1 MNYMR
6 YTCDNITLHA
16 GAVMPDLLILI
27 RKGGVLMKA
36 RSFFKWLSIVLAG
49 VILLISIGFLLLP
62 KEPREIMEFD
72 DPYRTERTLAQSDH
86 YMASTGTP
94 WATETALRI
103 MGEGGNAY
111 DAAMAAMLSLNV
123 TFNQAASFPSVAPI
137 LMYNASTGEVNSY
150 IGAGKA
156 PEKATVEYF
165 LKHNMKNVPKYKLVG
180 QLLPASVDVLVSVM
194 KEYGTMS
201 FADLAEDAI
210 RLARDGFPIHG
221 QMLAD
226 MDLSFVERLG
236 LTFLMPYNSQ
246 VYFHGSWWNPLH
258 QNERLVL
265 TDLANTLQ
273 ELCNAEQ
280 AVLDSGGTREEGLDA
295 VRSYFY
301 EGPIAETIADYHAQ
315 KGGLITYEDLASY
328 EGGWESPLH
337 GTYNEYTVYSNQT
350 WNQGAVVPMVLQM
363 LEGIDL
369 KKMGHNSP
377 EYIHTVLQA
386 IELAMADRE
395 AYFGDP
401 AFVDVPTD
409 GLLSKEYAAVRR
421 EMMTPGKAFGQM
433 PPAGDPWNYAAAGFA
448 AESLM
453 ADAVVADNKD
463 SNYTFGKDTSYITV
477 VDSQGNAVSLT
488 PSDFPE
494 SPMIPGT
501 GLNLGTR
508 MTQFYIDENH
518 VNGLM
523 PGKRPRI
530 TPNPSMVL
538 KDGELFMSFGTPG
551 GDSQTQAIVQVFLN
565 VTVFGMDLQEAIS
578 APRFLSLNWPDSFA
592 PHEYCPGQISI
603 EEPLYA
609 EVAEDM
615 KAMGYKVNQYRNWDN
630 TFGSVCAIIR
640 DPSSCHLYGAADP
653 REVSWA
659 EGA

>member
-62 KEPREIMEFD
+62 KEPRETMEFD

-156 PEKATVEYF
+156 PGKATVEYF

-221 QMLAD
+221 QILAD

-265 TDLANTLQ
+265 TDLANTL
-273 ELCNAEQ
+273 
-280 AVLDSGGTREEGLDA
+280 
-295 VRSYFY
+295 
-301 EGPIAETIADYHAQ
+301 
-315 KGGLITYEDLASY
+315 
-328 EGGWESPLH
+328 
-337 GTYNEYTVYSNQT
+337 
-350 WNQGAVVPMVLQM
+350 
-363 LEGIDL
+363 
-369 KKMGHNSP
+369 
-377 EYIHTVLQA
+377 
-386 IELAMADRE
+386 
-395 AYFGDP
+395 
-401 AFVDVPTD
+401 
-409 GLLSKEYAAVRR
+409 
-421 EMMTPGKAFGQM
+421 
-433 PPAGDPWNYAAAGFA
+433 
-448 AESLM
+448 
-453 ADAVVADNKD
+453 
-463 SNYTFGKDTSYITV
+463 
-477 VDSQGNAVSLT
+477 
-488 PSDFPE
+488 
-494 SPMIPGT
+494 
-501 GLNLGTR
+501 
-508 MTQFYIDENH
+508 
-518 VNGLM
+518 
-523 PGKRPRI
+523 
-530 TPNPSMVL
+530 
-538 KDGELFMSFGTPG
+538 
-551 GDSQTQAIVQVFLN
+551 
-565 VTVFGMDLQEAIS
+565 
-578 APRFLSLNWPDSFA
+578 
-592 PHEYCPGQISI
+592 
-603 EEPLYA
+603 
-609 EVAEDM
+609 
-615 KAMGYKVNQYRNWDN
+615 
-630 TFGSVCAIIR
+630 
-640 DPSSCHLYGAADP
+640 
-653 REVSWA
+653 
-659 EGA
+659 

>member
-1 MNYMR
+1 MER
-6 YTCDNITLHA
+6 
-16 GAVMPDLLILI
+16 
-27 RKGGVLMKA
+27 RKCMKVGK
-36 RSFFKWLSIVLAG
+36 FFKWLGIVLAG
-49 VILLISIGFLLLP
+49 IVLLLCLVYLCLP
-62 KEPREIMEFD
+62 KGTRETMEFD
-72 DPYRTERTLAQSDH
+72 DPYRTERTLASSDN

-103 MGEGGNAY
+103 MREGGNAF
-111 DAAMAAMLSLNV
+111 DAAMGAMLSLNV

-137 LMYNASTGEVNSY
+137 LLYNASTGEVESY

-156 PEKATVEYF
+156 PQAATVDYF
-165 LKHNMKNVPKYKLVG
+165 LSHNMKNVPKYKLVG

-194 KEYGTMS
+194 KEHGTVS
-201 FADLAEDAI
+201 FSDIAKDAV
-210 RLARDGFPIHG
+210 RLASEGFPIHG
-221 QMLAD
+221 QILDD

-236 LTFLMPYNSQ
+236 LTILMPYNSK
-246 VYFHGSWWNPLH
+246 VYFNGSWWNPLH

-265 TDLANTLQ
+265 TDLAKTLQ
-273 ELCNAEQ
+273 ELCDAEQ

-295 VRSYFY
+295 VRAYFY
-301 EGPIAETIADYHAQ
+301 EGPIAETIADYHAK
-315 KGGLITYEDLASY
+315 KGGLITYDDLANY
-328 EGGWESPLH
+328 EGGWETPLK
-337 GTYNEYTVYSNQT
+337 GTYGEYTVYSNQT

-369 KKMGHNSP
+369 KAMGHNSP

-401 AFVDVPTD
+401 EFVDVPVE
-409 GLLSKEYAAVRR
+409 GLLSKEYAEVRR
-421 EMMTPGKAFGQM
+421 SIMTPGKAFGEM
-433 PPAGDPWNYAAAGFA
+433 PPAGDPESYA
-448 AESLM
+448 SV
-453 ADAVVADNKD
+453 AVNSEALTENATEVDEKGP
-463 SNYTFGKDTSYITV
+463 NYTFGKDTSYITV

-518 VNGLM
+518 VNGLQ

-530 TPNPSMVL
+530 TPNPSMVT
-538 KDGELFMSFGTPG
+538 KDGKLFMSFGTPG

-565 VTVFGMDLQEAIS
+565 ITVFGMDVQEAID

-592 PHEYCPGQISI
+592 PHNYAPGQISI
-603 EEPLYA
+603 EEPLYS
-609 EVAEDM
+609 EVVKDM
-615 KAMGYKVNQYRNWDN
+615 EAMGYKVNQYRRWDN
-630 TFGSVCAIIR
+630 TFGSVCAIMR
-640 DPSSCHLYGAADP
+640 DEETGHLYGGADP

-659 EGA
+659 EGE

>member
-1 MNYMR
+1 
-6 YTCDNITLHA
+6 
-16 GAVMPDLLILI
+16 
-27 RKGGVLMKA
+27 
-36 RSFFKWLSIVLAG
+36 
-49 VILLISIGFLLLP
+49 
-62 KEPREIMEFD
+62 
-72 DPYRTERTLAQSDH
+72 
-86 YMASTGTP
+86 
-94 WATETALRI
+94 
-103 MGEGGNAY
+103 
-111 DAAMAAMLSLNV
+111 
-123 TFNQAASFPSVAPI
+123 
-137 LMYNASTGEVNSY
+137 
-150 IGAGKA
+150 
-156 PEKATVEYF
+156 
-165 LKHNMKNVPKYKLVG
+165 
-180 QLLPASVDVLVSVM
+180 
-194 KEYGTMS
+194 
-201 FADLAEDAI
+201 
-210 RLARDGFPIHG
+210 
-221 QMLAD
+221 
-226 MDLSFVERLG
+226 
-236 LTFLMPYNSQ
+236 
-246 VYFHGSWWNPLH
+246 
-258 QNERLVL
+258 
-265 TDLANTLQ
+265 
-273 ELCNAEQ
+273 
-280 AVLDSGGTREEGLDA
+280 
-295 VRSYFY
+295 
-301 EGPIAETIADYHAQ
+301 
-315 KGGLITYEDLASY
+315 
-328 EGGWESPLH
+328 
-337 GTYNEYTVYSNQT
+337 
-350 WNQGAVVPMVLQM
+350 
-363 LEGIDL
+363 
-369 KKMGHNSP
+369 
-377 EYIHTVLQA
+377 
-386 IELAMADRE
+386 
-395 AYFGDP
+395 
-401 AFVDVPTD
+401 
-409 GLLSKEYAAVRR
+409 
-421 EMMTPGKAFGQM
+421 MMTPGKAFGQM

-448 AESLM
+448 AESLT

-609 EVAEDM
+609 EVAQDM

-640 DPSSCHLYGAADP
+640 DPSGHLYGAADP

>member
-1 MNYMR
+1 MK
-6 YTCDNITLHA
+6 
-16 GAVMPDLLILI
+16 I
-27 RKGGVLMKA
+27 RRFL
-36 RSFFKWLSIVLAG
+36 KWFGIVLAG
-49 VILLISIGFLLLP
+49 VILLLCLGWLCLP
-62 KEPREIMEFD
+62 KGSRETMEFD
-72 DPYRTERTLAQSDH
+72 DPYRTERTLAASDH

-103 MGEGGNAY
+103 MREGGNAF
-111 DAAMAAMLSLNV
+111 DAAMGAMLSLNV

-137 LMYNASTGEVNSY
+137 LLYHADTGAVESY

-156 PEKATVEYF
+156 PEKATVDYF
-165 LKHNMKNVPKYKLVG
+165 LSHNMKNVPKYKLVG

-201 FADLAEDAI
+201 FSELAEDAI
-210 RLARDGFPIHG
+210 RLAGEGFPIHG

-236 LTFLMPYNSQ
+236 LTFLMPYNSK
-246 VYFHGSWWNPLH
+246 VYFNGSWWNPLH

-265 TDLANTLQ
+265 SDLANTLQ
-273 ELCNAEQ
+273 KLCAAEQ
-280 AVLDSGGTREEGLDA
+280 EVLNAGGTREEGLDA
-295 VRSYFY
+295 VRAYFY
-301 EGPIAETIADYHAQ
+301 EGPIAETIAAYHAE
-315 KGGLITYEDLASY
+315 KGGLITYEDLANY
-328 EGGWESPLH
+328 EGGWETPLK
-337 GTYNEYTVYSNQT
+337 GSYGEYTVYSNQT
-350 WNQGAVVPMVLQM
+350 WNQGAVVPMALQM

-369 KKMGHNSP
+369 KAMGHNSP
-377 EYIHTVLQA
+377 EYIHTVIQA

-401 AFVDVPTD
+401 AFVDVPVD

-421 EMMTPGKAFGQM
+421 SMMTPGKAFGAM
-433 PPAGDPWNYAAAGFA
+433 PPAGDPRSYTGAAVDSDILTEN
-448 AESLM
+448 AE
-453 ADAVVADNKD
+453 AVEEKESDY
-463 SNYTFGKDTSYITV
+463 SFGKDTSYITV

-518 VNGLM
+518 VNGLK

-530 TPNPSMVL
+530 TPNPSMVT

-592 PHEYCPGQISI
+592 PHSYAPGQISI
-603 EEPLYA
+603 EEPLYS
-609 EVAEDM
+609 EVVKEM
-615 KAMGYKVNQYRNWDN
+615 EAMGYKVNEYREWDN

-640 DPSSCHLYGAADP
+640 DAETGHLYGGADP

-659 EGA
+659 EGE

>member
-1 MNYMR
+1 
-6 YTCDNITLHA
+6 
-16 GAVMPDLLILI
+16 
-27 RKGGVLMKA
+27 MKT
-36 RSFFKWLSIVLAG
+36 RRFFKLVGIVIAG
-49 VILLISIGFLLLP
+49 VILLLCLGFLCLP
-62 KEPREIMEFD
+62 KGPRETMEFD
-72 DPYRTERTLAQSDH
+72 DPYRTERVLAESDH

-94 WATETALRI
+94 WATDTALRI
-103 MGEGGNAY
+103 MKEGGNAY

-137 LMYNASTGEVNSY
+137 LMYNADTGEVERY
-150 IGAGKA
+150 IRTEEDHAT
-156 PEKATVEYF
+156 ATVDYY
-165 LKHNMKNVPKYKLVG
+165 LSHHMKNVPKYKLVG

-194 KEYGTMS
+194 KEHGTMS
-201 FADLAEDAI
+201 FSDIAADAI
-210 RLARDGFPIHG
+210 QLAGNGFPIHG

-236 LTFLMPYNSQ
+236 LTFLMPYNSK
-246 VYFHGSWWNPLH
+246 VYFNSSWWNPLH

-265 TDLANTLQ
+265 SDLAKTLQ
-273 ELCNAEQ
+273 ELCDAEQ
-280 AVLDSGGTREEGLDA
+280 AVLDAGGTREEGLDA
-295 VRSYFY
+295 VRAYFY
-301 EGPIAETIADYHAQ
+301 EGPIAETIAAYHEK

-337 GTYNEYTVYSNQT
+337 GTYGDYTIYSNQT

-369 KKMGHNSP
+369 KSMGHNSP

-386 IELAMADRE
+386 LELAMADRE
-395 AYFGDP
+395 VYFGDP
-401 AFVDVPTD
+401 AFVDVPVD
-409 GLLSKEYAAVRR
+409 GLLSKEYAAIRR
-421 EMMTPGKAFGQM
+421 EMMTPGKAFGQT
-433 PPAGDPWNYAAAGFA
+433 PPAGDPRSYSG
-448 AESLM
+448 SGIKSDTVT
-453 ADAVVADNKD
+453 ADSVEVEEKD
-463 SNYTFGKDTSYITV
+463 SNSSFGKDTSYITV
-477 VDSQGNAVSLT
+477 VDNQGNAVSLT

-530 TPNPSMVL
+530 TPNPSMVT

-565 VTVFGMDLQEAIS
+565 VTVFGMDIQDAIS

-603 EEPLYA
+603 EEPLYT
-609 EVAEDM
+609 EVVKDM
-615 KAMGYKVNQYRNWDN
+615 EAMGYKVNQYRNWDN

-640 DPSSCHLYGAADP
+640 DAKTGRLYGGADP

>member
-1 MNYMR
+1 
-6 YTCDNITLHA
+6 
-16 GAVMPDLLILI
+16 
-27 RKGGVLMKA
+27 MKIG
-36 RSFFKWLSIVLAG
+36 RVFKRVGI
-49 VILLISIGFLLLP
+49 ILLGAAVVLCVGCLLLP
-62 KEPREIMEFD
+62 RGTRETMEFD
-72 DPYRTERTLAQSDH
+72 DPYRTERKLASSDH
-86 YMASTGTP
+86 FMASTGTP

-103 MGEGGNAY
+103 MREGGNAF
-111 DAAMAAMLSLNV
+111 DAAMGAMLSLNV

-137 LMYNASTGEVNSY
+137 LLYHASTGEVESY

-156 PEKATVEYF
+156 PEKATVDYF
-165 LKHNMKNVPKYKLVG
+165 LSHHMKNVPKYKLVG

-201 FADLAEDAI
+201 FSDLAEDAI
-210 RLARDGFPIHG
+210 RLAGEGFPIHG

-236 LTFLMPYNSQ
+236 LTFLMPYNSK
-246 VYFHGSWWNPLH
+246 VYFNGSWWNPLH

-273 ELCNAEQ
+273 KLCDAEQ
-280 AVLDSGGTREEGLDA
+280 GVLQAGGTREEGLDA
-295 VRSYFY
+295 VRAYFY
-301 EGPIAETIADYHAQ
+301 EGPIAETIADYHAK
-315 KGGLITYEDLASY
+315 KGGLITYEDLANY
-328 EGGWESPLH
+328 EGGWESPLK
-337 GTYNEYTVYSNQT
+337 GSYGEYTVYSNQT

-369 KKMGHNSP
+369 KAMGHNSP
-377 EYIHTVLQA
+377 EYIHTVIQA

-401 AFVDVPTD
+401 AFVDVPVD
-409 GLLSKEYAAVRR
+409 GLLSKEYAEVRR
-421 EMMTPGKAFGQM
+421 AMMTPGKAFGEM
-433 PPAGDPWNYAAAGFA
+433 PPAGDPRSFEGAAVDSKALTEDA
-448 AESLM
+448 
-453 ADAVVADNKD
+453 AVVEEKEPNT
-463 SNYTFGKDTSYITV
+463 TFGKDTSYITV

-518 VNGLM
+518 VNGLK

-530 TPNPSMVL
+530 TPNPSMVT

-592 PHEYCPGQISI
+592 PHTYAPGQISI
-603 EEPLYA
+603 EEPLYSEA
-609 EVAEDM
+609 AKELE
-615 KAMGYKVNQYRNWDN
+615 AMGYKVNQYREWDN

-640 DPSSCHLYGAADP
+640 DAETGRLYGGADP

-659 EGA
+659 EGE